1 MSSSL
6 ARAGRR
12 THLKVVVVSLAAGI
26 VVVAVAMTARLAD
39 KGPAGRPAWLPAP
52 KETTLVTELNDPPNI
67 PCRQQ
72 TWPNIDRQCLSWT
85 ATAGASSDGRAVDT
99 LMTARVQDQPAS
111 RKDETRVGAPTA
123 MPTTSAP
130 TPVTGATQSA
140 GAAPV
145 KRVKQARD
153 TKSRL
158 ARHGRNER
166 IARRGNDDLGDLPLN
181 SYGAAQR
188 RSMIRPTNPQDA
200 YYYASPP
207 ASGSFD
213 LFGWHRNAR

>member
-26 VVVAVAMTARLAD
+26 AVVAVAMTARLAD
-39 KGPAGRPAWLPAP
+39 KNPGGRPAWLPAP
-52 KETTLVTELNDPPNI
+52 KETTLVTELNDPPSI

-85 ATAGASSDGRAVDT
+85 ATAGASSDGRAADT
-99 LMTARVQDQPAS
+99 LMTVRVQEAPAP
-111 RKDETRVGAPTA
+111 RKDETRVGAPAAT
-123 MPTTSAP
+123 PTSAP
-130 TPVTGATQSA
+130 TPVTAATQSA
-140 GAAPV
+140 GAAPA

-166 IARRGNDDLGDLPLN
+166 IARRGNDDLSDLPLN

-188 RSMIRPTNPQDA
+188 RGAIRPTNPQDA

-213 LFGWHRNAR
+213 LFGWHRNGR